1 MHNFGVWPHLYAV
14 VTRFRYDPWG
24 KQTLV
29 SGVNTGIDATR
40 QGHTGH
46 EMLDGGL
53 THMNG
58 RLYDPVLARFVSAD
72 PHVDNPFDLQSL
84 NRYSYV
90 NNNPLGY
97 TDPTGYFKL
106 FGKKWS
112 WWRDKVV
119 KPVVA
124 IAAAWVIGP
133 AAYNFGFWGAGG
145 AALGAGM
152 SAGAATFIGGVA
164 GGALA
169 GAAIGGITGGIF
181 NGPESI
187 LQGMKYGAIG
197 GAIMGPVTAMYS
209 GSYNG
214 SLNGAARYGYSLER
228 VAVQSVA
235 GGLSSAAQG
244 RSFIDGLKSSF
255 IPSALTYMAVS
266 MRAAMV
272 DSSRLYVDRNG
283 AVPNLAGDSVG
294 YMDDGYKV
302 GGARLVEIAD
312 DVFKKCDSPLGGC
325 QGGGGRIFGMQY
337 SAGSWQDRLVEAYA
351 GPHDAL
357 NSSYWYNSLGNG
369 INHQG
374 LASVFGE
381 VLNGLNVI
389 PASAFAGASVVQP
402 YNYSSVFGR

>member
-1 MHNFGVWPHLYAV
+1 
-14 VTRFRYDPWG
+14 
-24 KQTLV
+24 
-29 SGVNTGIDATR
+29 
-40 QGHTGH
+40 
-46 EMLDGGL
+46 
-53 THMNG
+53 
-58 RLYDPVLARFVSAD
+58 VLARFVSAD

-124 IAAAWVIGP
+124 IAAAVVIGP
-133 AAYNFGFWGAGG
+133 AVYNAVFSST
-145 AALGAGM
+145 L
-152 SAGAATFIGGVA
+152 AATGTMSMTASLWTASIVGGMA
-164 GGALA
+164 SGAVV
-169 GAAIGGITGGIF
+169 GGITGGIF
-181 NGPESI
+181 NGPEGI
-187 LQGMKYGAIG
+187 WQGMKYGAIG

-266 MRAAMV
+266 MRASMW
-272 DSSRLYVDRNG
+272 DQSTLNKTG
-283 AVPNLAGDSVG
+283 ANASGVSDGFMGDG
-294 YMDDGYKV
+294 HKI
-302 GGARLVEIAD
+302 GGGRYSELSPFAI
-312 DVFKKCDSPLGGC
+312 SPLGGQ
-325 QGGGGRIFGMQY
+325 QGKEGFLGVLWNNKPIVGGFY
-337 SAGSWQDRLVEAYA
+337 SPGSWQDRLVEAYA
-351 GPHDAL
+351 GPHDWL
-357 NSSYWYNSLGNG
+357 NSGYWYDAVGNAIG
-369 INHQG
+369 HQG
-374 LASVFGE
+374 IASGFGE
-381 VLNGLNVI
+381 ILNGLNVI
-389 PASAFAGASVVQP
+389 PASVFAGASVVQP
-402 YNYSSVFGR
+402 YNYSAVFGR

>member
-1 MHNFGVWPHLYAV
+1 
-14 VTRFRYDPWG
+14 
-24 KQTLV
+24 
-29 SGVNTGIDATR
+29 
-40 QGHTGH
+40 
-46 EMLDGGL
+46 MLDGGL

-197 GAIMGPVTAMYS
+197 GAITGPAAAFY
-209 GSYNG
+209 GSSSWG
-214 SLNGAARYGYSLER
+214 MERLAA
-228 VAVQSVA
+228 QSVS
-235 GGLSSAAQG
+235 GGLASAAQG
-244 RSFIDGLKSSF
+244 GSFADGFRNSF
-255 IPSALTYMAVS
+255 ATGSAAWLYTSTVYADTTGRAANPMPGQRLASPDGTYSALRDGRVPENLITTNLIGLNDPNNPAVFTGNAWS
-266 MRAAMV
+266 DLWA
-272 DSSRLYVDRNG
+272 
-283 AVPNLAGDSVG
+283 NLG
-294 YMDDGYKV
+294 K
-302 GGARLVEIAD
+302 
-312 DVFKKCDSPLGGC
+312 
-325 QGGGGRIFGMQY
+325 QGGFPGTIVNY
-337 SAGSWQDRLVEAYA
+337 I
-351 GPHDAL
+351 P
-357 NSSYWYNSLGNG
+357 G
-369 INHQG
+369 INATGVLHDTWWNPVNG
-374 LASVFGE
+374 RPGTMFGFGFNAFTNWGTMLPAAA
-381 VLNGLNVI
+381 VTYGALLND
-389 PASAFAGASVVQP
+389 P
-402 YNYSSVFGR
+402 YARQSIMIDRIRK